1 MIERILDRLFDD
13 LLGFRRRQPV
23 LGLALEFRLA
33 HEHRKHH
40 RSAHHDVFRGDRG
53 GALALADALGVVFK
67 AAQHRAAHAELVR
80 AAVGCRHRVAI
91 GGEEAVGVRRPGDRP
106 FAGAMGAVA
115 ARFAG
120 EDIRMHQRVGVD
132 SGGEIVLQAADEV
145 EFVLGGH
152 LFDALQQRGIAAPA
166 DFHAA
171 KQIGLRA
178 RHLEQPL
185 RLEGGFGAENIGVG
199 LEANPGAPAVVDLAE
214 ILELAFGMTA
224 LERHL
229 VELLLARDLDLEQR
243 GEGVDDG
250 DADAVQ
256 TARGL
261 IDLGIELAAGMQRAH
276 DDFER
281 GFFRKFRM
289 RIDRDAAAVIG
300 DGQKSIG
307 AQFHLDEGGVS
318 RQRLVHRIID
328 DFGEQMM
335 QRLFVGAADIHAG
348 TPAYRLQSFQHL
360 DVGRGIAGL
369 GAGRPRRGLGRRAAL
384 RVRAKEIGGFGF
396 CS

>member
-1 MIERILDRLFDD
+1 
-13 LLGFRRRQPV
+13 
-23 LGLALEFRLA
+23 
-33 HEHRKHH
+33 
-40 RSAHHDVFRGDRG
+40 
-53 GALALADALGVVFK
+53 
-67 AAQHRAAHAELVR
+67 
-80 AAVGCRHRVAI
+80 
-91 GGEEAVGVRRPGDRP
+91 
-106 FAGAMGAVA
+106 
-115 ARFAG
+115 
-120 EDIRMHQRVGVD
+120 MHQRVGVD

-152 LFDALQQRGIAAPA
+152 LFDAAQQLGIAAPA

-171 KQIGLRA
+171 KQVGLRA

-185 RLEGGFGAENIGVG
+185 RLERGFGAENIGVG

-243 GEGVDDG
+243 GQRVDHG

-256 TARGL
+256 AARGL
-261 IDLGIELAAGMQRAH
+261 VDLGVELAAGMQRAH

-289 RIDRDAAAVIG
+289 RIDRDAAAIVG
-300 DGQKSIG
+300 DGQKTVG
-307 AQFHLDEGGVS
+307 GQFDLDEGGVPC
-318 RQRLVHRIID
+318 QGFVHGVVD
-328 DFGEQMM
+328 DFGEQMV
-335 QRLFVGAADIHAG
+335 QRLFIGAADIHAG
-348 TPAYRLQSFQHL
+348 AAAHRLQAFQHL

-369 GAGRPRRGLGRRAAL
+369 GAGGPRGGLGRGAAL
-384 RVRAKEIGGFGF
+384 RVRPKEVVGRFGF

>member
-1 MIERILDRLFDD
+1 M
-13 LLGFRRRQPV
+13 P
-23 LGLALEFRLA
+23 
-33 HEHRKHH
+33 
-40 RSAHHDVFRGDRG
+40 
-53 GALALADALGVVFK
+53 
-67 AAQHRAAHAELVR
+67 
-80 AAVGCRHRVAI
+80 
-91 GGEEAVGVRRPGDRP
+91 
-106 FAGAMGAVA
+106 
-115 ARFAG
+115 
-120 EDIRMHQRVGVD
+120 
-132 SGGEIVLQAADEV
+132 
-145 EFVLGGH
+145 
-152 LFDALQQRGIAAPA
+152 LQQLGIAAPA

-185 RLEGGFGAENIGVG
+185 RLERGFGAENIGVG

-243 GEGVDDG
+243 GEGVDHG

-256 TARGL
+256 AARGL
-261 IDLGIELAAGMQRAH
+261 IDLGVELAAGMQRAH

-281 GFFRKFRM
+281 GFLRKFRM
-289 RIDRDAAAVIG
+289 RIDRDAAAIVG
-300 DGQKSIG
+300 DGQKSVG
-307 AQFHLDEGGVS
+307 AQFHLDERGMPCQG
-318 RQRLVHRIID
+318 LVHGVVD

-348 TPAYRLQSFQHL
+348 APAYRLQSFQHL

-369 GAGRPRRGLGRRAAL
+369 GAGRPRRGPGRRAAL
-384 RVRAKEIGGFGF
+384 RFRPEKVVGGFGF